1 MAQQPDENPPR
12 SWWEDISAIKT
23 AQAAFESDTK
33 AQLGFLRTWKQDQNG
48 DIKEIRTT
56 FSEFRDTFNEFRE
69 SSGKWLLGLL
79 TAIIMML
86 LAVGVNIFVS
96 RSHSVHSTD
105 NTEVLLT
112 IEHAI
117 TTRFEALMREYE
129 VKPVSSDKSS
139 D

>member
-1 MAQQPDENPPR
+1 MAPQPEENPPR

-23 AQAAFESDTK
+23 AQAAFESYTK

-117 TTRFEALMREYE
+117 TTRLEALMREYE